1 MIVYH
6 GSNVVVQNPKI
17 IESNRYLDFGDGFYT
32 TTNKVQAINFAKKV
46 AAQRG
51 SKPILNTYEFD
62 ENILKSSCKIKE
74 FESANEEWIDFV
86 SKHRS
91 GALVKEKYDL
101 VIGPVA
107 DDDVYR
113 SFQLYLV
120 GLLSLEQTV
129 EALKIKRL
137 FNQYVFKN
145 EKALLCLKFVDAKE
159 V

>member
-101 VIGPVA
+101 FAISN
-107 DDDVYR
+107 R
-113 SFQLYLV
+113 
-120 GLLSLEQTV
+120 
-129 EALKIKRL
+129 KRR
-137 FNQYVFKN
+137 K
-145 EKALLCLKFVDAKE
+145 KK
-159 V
+159 